1 MYNDVIQ
8 LVRKETTKDAYG
20 DRQTVEVAREVFA
33 EYVSISQSEF
43 YQAAATGLKPEL
55 RFRLADY
62 YDYDGEPI
70 VNYHGERYRVL
81 RTYRSGQG
89 IELTVYKEVNSP

>member
-1 MYNDVIQ
+1 MCNDVIQ
-8 LVRKETTKDAYG
+8 LVHKETTKDAYG
-20 DRQTVEVAREVFA
+20 DIQTVDVGREVFA

-43 YQAAATGLKPEL
+43 YQAAATGLKPEV

-62 YDYDGEPI
+62 YDYDGEP
-70 VNYHGERYRVL
+70 VVLYNGNRYRVL

-89 IELTVYKEVNSP
+89 IELTVYQEVNPV